1 MRNIATHWLFVA
13 LVITFVIMA
22 LFELLPFPILA
33 ILLLVSWCVL
43 AVVILFI
50 QRWLALKRAKKDH

>member
-1 MRNIATHWLFVA
+1 MRNIATHWLFA
-13 LVITFVIMA
+13 ILVIAFVVMA
-22 LFELLPFPILA
+22 VVDLLPFPILA

-50 QRWLALKRAKKDH
+50 QRLLLERRSKK

>member
-13 LVITFVIMA
+13 LVVAFIIMA
-22 LFELLPFPILA
+22 LLELLPFPILA

-43 AVVILFI
+43 AVVILYI
-50 QRWLALKRAKKDH
+50 QRWLALK

>member
-1 MRNIATHWLFVA
+1 MRNIATHWLFAA
-13 LVITFVIMA
+13 LVLLFILMA

-43 AVVILFI
+43 AVIVLFVE
-50 QRWLALKRAKKDH
+50 RWLTRK